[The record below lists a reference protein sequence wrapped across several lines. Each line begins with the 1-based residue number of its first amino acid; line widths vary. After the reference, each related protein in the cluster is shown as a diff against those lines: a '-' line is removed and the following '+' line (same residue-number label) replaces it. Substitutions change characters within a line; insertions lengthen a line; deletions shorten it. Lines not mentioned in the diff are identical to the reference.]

1 MEDFDKLIKLQD
13 EYLKLH
19 PNSEVPDISFPGGD
33 IGKLIEMLEN
43 ANGRKIEV
51 IEDSG
56 AFDLVEYKYIEN

>member
-19 PNSEVPDISFPGGD
+19 PNAEVPNISFPGGD
-33 IGKLIEMLEN
+33 IDKLIEMFEN

-51 IEDSG
+51 IEDSS